1 MSFLHGAWGM
11 GHGVRHF
18 DPYYLLVV
26 CILLFGV
33 PDAARAQ
40 YTPERSYQF
49 LEEAFTRNEKDLR
62 DYLIRDIDDYLVTF
76 PYSPYGA
83 RLLRMLGKIHEQE
96 GRESKAIAA
105 YLKAFYLFPQD
116 PAGNETTSALRRMIA
131 TEKKYAE
138 KRSWLDEYITTVTL
152 DSSRAN
158 NLFRYLNLLI
168 RIHDDDL
175 YPYTLENAREFI
187 RLFPGDPRVP
197 EVMLR
202 TAQVHRDA
210 GEHQIADIVYLKFK
224 MLFPVSPLLPYVLY
238 EQGLLHYQKLR
249 DPGKALEI
257 FNRLISQ
264 YPDSTRSGDAMFM
277 IAEIREEKQNSY
289 LQAIDDYR
297 KFVDTY
303 PQHPKAAEALMR
315 IARLKKDKLNLYTE
329 AIEALQEILAKYPEN
344 PRGAEALEEIAD
356 IYKSKL
362 HDYREAAAA
371 LADIAERYPA
381 YEKAPE
387 RLYDAGALCER
398 ELDDRQLA
406 MHYYEMVLIK
416 FPGNDRA
423 KDAAKRIEKFERE
436 R

>member
-1 MSFLHGAWGM
+1 MSFLQRAEGM
-11 GHGVRHF
+11 GHGVRQF
-18 DPYYLLVV
+18 DPFYLLLA
-26 CILLFGV
+26 CILLFGA
-33 PDAARAQ
+33 PEALRAQ

-49 LEEAFTRNEKDLR
+49 LEETFTRNEKNLR
-62 DYLIRDIDDYLVTF
+62 DYLVRDIEDYLVTF

-83 RLLRMLGKIHEQE
+83 RLLRMLGEVKEQQ
-96 GRESKAIAA
+96 GRKSEAIAA

-131 TEKKYAE
+131 GEKKYAE

-168 RIHDDDL
+168 RINDGDL
-175 YPYTLENAREFI
+175 HPHTLATAREFV
-187 RLFPGDPRVP
+187 RRFPADPRVP

-202 TAQVHRDA
+202 IAQVHREA
-210 GEHQIADIVYLKFK
+210 GEDEIADIAYLKFK

-238 EQGLLHYQKLR
+238 EQGMLHYQKLR

-303 PQHPKAAEALMR
+303 PQHRKAVEALLR
-315 IARLKKDKLNLYTE
+315 IARLKKDRLNLHTE
-329 AIEALQEILAKYPEN
+329 AIEALREILTKYPED
-344 PRGAEALEEIAD
+344 PRGAEALEAIAD
-356 IYKSKL
+356 IYRSKL
-362 HDYREAAAA
+362 RDYREAAAA

-381 YEKAPE
+381 YEKAAE
-387 RLYDAGALCER
+387 RLYDAAALAER
-398 ELDDRQLA
+398 ELSDRQLA

-416 FPGNDRA
+416 FPGHDKA